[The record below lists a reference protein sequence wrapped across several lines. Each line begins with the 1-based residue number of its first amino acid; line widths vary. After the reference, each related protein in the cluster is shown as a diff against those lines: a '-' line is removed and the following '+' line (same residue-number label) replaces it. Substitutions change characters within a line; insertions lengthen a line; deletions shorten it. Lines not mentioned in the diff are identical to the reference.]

1 MNRAPSPHPSPPA
14 GERVPAGRVR
24 GWRLSS
30 WPRSPL
36 KLWKLSLLKN
46 GTTHLFWLLLGGL
59 AVVMVLF
66 HFPPEEH
73 RFYPRCL
80 FHTVTGL
87 QCPGCG
93 GLRAAHHLL
102 HGEIAAAFQLN
113 PLLVGL
119 SPVLAAVLLA
129 YAVKL
134 ATGRDW
140 FRSIR
145 RPGWLWL
152 LVAAVVVFGV
162 IRNLPSSMLDR
173 FGF

>member
-1 MNRAPSPHPSPPA
+1 MEPPRKIKPH
-14 GERVPAGRVR
+14 
-24 GWRLSS
+24 LY
-30 WPRSPL
+30 
-36 KLWKLSLLKN
+36 
-46 GTTHLFWLLLGGL
+46 WLLLCSL
-59 AVVMVLF
+59 TVAVLLF
-66 HFPPEEH
+66 FFPPEQH

-80 FHTVTGL
+80 LHTVTGL

-102 HGEIAAAFQLN
+102 HGEFAAAFQLN

-129 YAVKL
+129 YSVRL

-140 FRSIR
+140 FGPFR

-152 LVAAVVVFGV
+152 ALVIVLMFG
-162 IRNLPSSMLDR
+162 IARNLPSGVLDR
-173 FGF
+173 LGF